1 MYAFFGVVEPLPIIR
16 KKRIIKKSSLIRCFS
31 DMQAYIYSP
40 EPVEG
45 ASLKASL
52 QTVGFLV
59 KTTQDPDDM
68 LAHWPHSIVDLVIWV
83 VDSIHEPLLEQFHQI
98 RTQAN
103 SAIIVI
109 TEDLCEKDQ
118 IRLYDAGVDLVLERP
133 YSINLLVAQIKSMQR
148 RVTGVP
154 YFTLPTLAISDI
166 VLDPSSRTVKVNG
179 TEATRLTQLEF
190 RLLYTLM
197 THPGQVLSAEM
208 IVESVWGYSDTG
220 NRELV
225 RGLVKRL
232 RRKVEVDPRQPKFI
246 MTSPSVGYFFA
257 T

>member
-1 MYAFFGVVEPLPIIR
+1 
-16 KKRIIKKSSLIRCFS
+16 
-31 DMQAYIYSP
+31 MQAFIYSS
-40 EPVEG
+40 EPVEA

-59 KTTQDPDDM
+59 KTTQDPADM
-68 LAHWPHSIVDLVIWV
+68 LAHWPHSIVDLVIWT
-83 VDSIHEPLLEQFHQI
+83 VDSIDGSLLDQLHQI

-109 TEDLCEKDQ
+109 TEILLEQDQ
-118 IRLYDAGVDLVLERP
+118 IRLYDAGVDLILKRP
-133 YSINLLVAQIKSMQR
+133 YSLNLLVAQVKSMQR

-154 YFTLPTLAISDI
+154 YFTLPTLAIGEI
-166 VLDPSSRTVKVNG
+166 VLDPTSRTVRVNG

-197 THPGQVLSAEM
+197 THPGQVLSPEV

-232 RRKVEVDPRQPKFI
+232 RRKVEVDPRQPHFI
-246 MTSPSVGYFFA
+246 MTSPGVGYYFA
-257 T
+257 LG